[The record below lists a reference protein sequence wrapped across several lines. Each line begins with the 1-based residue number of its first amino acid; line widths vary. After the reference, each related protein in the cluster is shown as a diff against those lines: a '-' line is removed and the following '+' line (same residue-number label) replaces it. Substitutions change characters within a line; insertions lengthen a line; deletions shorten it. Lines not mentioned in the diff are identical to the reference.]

1 MNPFPDQLSLN
12 IKLDDSVSLD
22 KFIKCKS
29 NSNSLEFLKNTVLET
44 SVSNLFYIWGREGV
58 GKSYIMQAL
67 NREFINLN
75 KKTLHLSLDDSR
87 ITSHEIFQN
96 LGTLDVLLIEKID
109 RLPQDKD
116 WELQVFA
123 LINDALSGNTKIY
136 LSSNLV
142 SKDLNIEL
150 TDLRSRM
157 SYFTAIEIP
166 EITDEEKI
174 EALYQ
179 SSKRKGIS
187 LDNKTIEY
195 IISHTSRSLSDLLKL
210 INDLDLYSLKKKRK
224 VTPSLVRELLETRS
238 DSLHK

>member
-1 MNPFPDQLSLN
+1 MNQLPDQLSLN

-22 KFIKCKS
+22 KFIKCDS
-29 NSNSLEFLKNTVLET
+29 NRNSLEFLQSTLVEN
-44 SVSNLFYIWGREGV
+44 SVSNLFYLWGLEGV

-67 NREFINLN
+67 HREFINRN
-75 KKTLHLSLDDSR
+75 MKTLHLSFEDNR
-87 ITSHEIFQN
+87 IISPDIFKN

-109 RLPQDKD
+109 QLPQEKD
-116 WELQVFA
+116 WEIAIFS
-123 LINDALSGNTKIY
+123 LINEALSSKTKIY

-150 TDLRSRM
+150 IDLKSRL

-174 EALYQ
+174 EALSQ
-179 SSKRKGIS
+179 SSKRKGIH
-187 LDNKTIEY
+187 LDEKTIGY

-210 INDLDLYSLKKKRK
+210 INELDIYSLKKKRK
-224 VTPSLVRELLETRS
+224 VTPSLVRELLQTKS
-238 DSLHK
+238 DSLHR

>member
-1 MNPFPDQLSLN
+1 MNQLPDQLSLN

-22 KFIKCKS
+22 KFIKCDS
-29 NSNSLEFLKNTVLET
+29 NRNSLEFLQSTLVEN
-44 SVSNLFYIWGREGV
+44 SVSNLFYLWGLEGV

-67 NREFINLN
+67 HREFINRN
-75 KKTLHLSLDDSR
+75 MKTLHLSFEDNR
-87 ITSHEIFQN
+87 IISPDIFKN

-109 RLPQDKD
+109 QLPQEKD
-116 WELQVFA
+116 WEIAIFS
-123 LINDALSGNTKIY
+123 LINEALSSKTKIY

-150 TDLRSRM
+150 IDLKSRL

-174 EALYQ
+174 EALSQ
-179 SSKRKGIS
+179 SSKRKGIH
-187 LDNKTIEY
+187 LDEKTIGY

-210 INDLDLYSLKKKRK
+210 INELDIYSLKKKRK
-224 VTPSLVRELLETRS
+224 VTPSLVRELLQTKS
-238 DSLHK
+238 DNLHR